1 MDMEANVDL
10 TIADVS
16 LLKRH
21 NVKCDRYDYLA
32 ACTCGVLGGVI
43 DIFLVGSPKDSMLGK
58 WTDAQIDNAVRK
70 FAKVCGWKPHE
81 GNEKNIASAIGFLEK
96 KFKVNYDQRHSKD
109 VGNLF
114 NMSTKNHHIKSL
126 GHAPDVIGLFFSI
139 LNQFTSTSSFISNGQ
154 WISVASDYTLQG
166 ENFIAKLFCGI
177 ANWFGHIMSDIAG
190 SSGGRGQ
197 NNGGRGSGVV
207 IPFYEF
213 FQFCTFGKFSVGK
226 DKQDLAMIA
235 TRAFQE
241 GYDFRFGM
249 ALAIPVLLTELS
261 IRLIWALRRY
271 FQYQL
276 DWKDCI
282 PTLKHDDLRLML
294 LCGHGTLCVIDGL
307 DAGIRSGGNF
317 LFFFMRLNLLAWF
330 RLVMLVVKDICMRWG
345 IDGQI
350 EAYKQI
356 NEALQFYLKQLKQ
369 LDKGRFEKETQKYH
383 QLIENLSQVATEEGL
398 TKQLLLIYNDQSWE
412 LPWQGD
418 FDEHMSNPNGTLV
431 FK

>member
-1 MDMEANVDL
+1 MGMKANVDL
-10 TIADVS
+10 GIADVS

-32 ACTCGVLGGVI
+32 ACACGALGGMI
-43 DIFLVGSPKDSMLGK
+43 DIFLVGSPGNSAIGK
-58 WTDAQIDNAVRK
+58 WTDAQVDNAVMK
-70 FAKVCGWKPHE
+70 FADVCGWKPCAGKE
-81 GNEKNIASAIGFLEK
+81 NSIASAIGFLEG
-96 KFKVNYDQRHSKD
+96 KFKVNYDQRHSGD
-109 VGNLF
+109 IGNLF
-114 NMSTKNHHIKSL
+114 NMSTRNHHMKSL
-126 GHAPDVIGLFFSI
+126 GHAPDIIGLFFSI
-139 LNQFTSTSSFISNGQ
+139 LNQFTSTSSFVSSAQLIT
-154 WISVASDYTLQG
+154 ITSDSTLQG
-166 ENFIAKLFCGI
+166 GNFIAKLFCGT

-190 SSGGRGQ
+190 SSGSRG
-197 NNGGRGSGVV
+197 NNGHGSGVV
-207 IPFYEF
+207 IPFYEL

-226 DKQDLAMIA
+226 DKQDLATIA

-241 GYDFRFGM
+241 GYDFRFGL
-249 ALAIPVLLTELS
+249 ALAIPVLFTELC
-261 IRLIWALRRY
+261 IRFIWSLRRH

-276 DWKDCI
+276 DLKDCI

-317 LFFFMRLNLLAWF
+317 LFFFMRLNLLAWL
-330 RLVMLVVKDICMRWG
+330 RLAMLVVKDISMRWG
-345 IDGQI
+345 IDGQV

-383 QLIENLSQVATEEGL
+383 QLIESISQVSTEEDL

-418 FDEHMSNPNGTLV
+418 FDEHMSNPNGTLI